1 VELREDLK
9 SSSAQAEATMS
20 KSDAVDVDQTEKI
33 RNQGRE
39 HGLFR
44 SCMDII
50 RSSHRIGQTLRTAAL
65 TAGLLTDAN
74 CYAELLGQFYVVT
87 SALEQRMQ
95 ELILLSSAKEEEVN
109 HSSSSSSPA
118 KTKTK
123 HLLVAKVKALGYSFS
138 HAYARDLHAL
148 LGTNWLDIIQS
159 WTSEPAMRYIQKL
172 QCATDAE
179 CVAAAFILYG
189 PLVIGGGAVLKPRVE
204 KAFGVDATNVYTDV
218 TGSAR
223 GGRSQRRREF
233 IDFYDTLLDGDD
245 DNEYTSSSVA
255 SPSSSAINNGDSRS
269 GSTTFVQ
276 IVDACGEFME
286 MNNQMM
292 VAVKQTPW
300 WKKYVTSSMVVVASA
315 LIWMFKASSSRK

>member
-1 VELREDLK
+1 MQLLI
-9 SSSAQAEATMS
+9 SSA
-20 KSDAVDVDQTEKI
+20 
-33 RNQGRE
+33 
-39 HGLFR
+39 
-44 SCMDII
+44 
-50 RSSHRIGQTLRTAAL
+50 
-65 TAGLLTDAN
+65 
-74 CYAELLGQFYVVT
+74 
-87 SALEQRMQ
+87 
-95 ELILLSSAKEEEVN
+95 EEVDEKK
-109 HSSSSSSPA
+109 SSSSSPA
-118 KTKTK
+118 KSKTNP
-123 HLLVAKVKALGYSFS
+123 LLVAKVKALGYSFS

-189 PLVIGGGAVLKPRVE
+189 PLVIGGGAMLKPRVE
-204 KAFGVDATNVYTDV
+204 KAFGVDASNVYTDV

-233 IDFYDTLLDGDD
+233 INFYDTLLDDD

-255 SPSSSAINNGDSRS
+255 SSAINNGDSRS
-269 GSTTFVQ
+269 GTTFAQ

-286 MNNQMM
+286 LNNQMM

-300 WKKYVTSSMVVVASA
+300 WKKYVTASMVVVASA
-315 LIWMFKASSSRK
+315 LIWKFKASSSRKYFFADVS

>member
-1 VELREDLK
+1 
-9 SSSAQAEATMS
+9 MS
-20 KSDAVDVDQTEKI
+20 KTDAVDVDQTEKS

-118 KTKTK
+118 KTKTN

-159 WTSEPAMRYIQKL
+159 WTSKPAMRYIQKL

-189 PLVIGGGAVLKPRVE
+189 PLVIGGGAMLKPRVE
-204 KAFGVDATNVYTDV
+204 KAFGVDASNVYTDV

-233 IDFYDTLLDGDD
+233 INFYDTLLDDD
-245 DNEYTSSSVA
+245 DNEYTSSTEA
-255 SPSSSAINNGDSRS
+255 SSAINNGDSRS
-269 GSTTFVQ
+269 GTTFSQ
-276 IVDACGEFME
+276 IVNACGEFME
-286 MNNQMM
+286 LNNQMM

-300 WKKYVTSSMVVVASA
+300 WKKYVTASMVVVVSA

>member
-1 VELREDLK
+1 MKEERDDYYLIPGM
-9 SSSAQAEATMS
+9 TMTQ
-20 KSDAVDVDQTEKI
+20 SDAVDQTEKI

-50 RSSHRIGQTLRTAAL
+50 RSSHRLGQTLRTAAL

-95 ELILLSSAKEEEVN
+95 ELLGATEDDDKSSK
-109 HSSSSSSPA
+109 SRPKKSL
-118 KTKTK
+118 
-123 HLLVAKVKALGYSFS
+123 LLVAKVKALGYSFS
-138 HAYARDLHAL
+138 HAYARDLHSL
-148 LGTNWLDIIQS
+148 LGSNWLDIIHS
-159 WTSEPAMRYIQKL
+159 WTSEPASRYIQRL

-179 CVAAAFILYG
+179 CAAAAFILYG
-189 PLVIGGGAVLKPRVE
+189 PLVIGGGAMLKPRVE
-204 KAFGVDATNVYTDV
+204 RAFGADATHVYTDV

-233 IDFYDTLLDGDD
+233 IDFYDTLLDNDD
-245 DNEYTSSSVA
+245 YTSSSV
-255 SPSSSAINNGDSRS
+255 SSSADGD
-269 GSTTFVQ
+269 TFTQ

-286 MNNQMM
+286 LNNQMM
-292 VAVKQTPW
+292 MAVKQTPW
-300 WKKYVTSSMVVVASA
+300 WKKYVTASMVVVASV
-315 LIWMFKASSSRK
+315 LIWRVKALSRK

>member
-1 VELREDLK
+1 
-9 SSSAQAEATMS
+9 MS
-20 KSDAVDVDQTEKI
+20 QSDAVDQTEKI

-50 RSSHRIGQTLRTAAL
+50 RSSHRIGQALRTAAL

-95 ELILLSSAKEEEVN
+95 LLISSAEEVDEKN
-109 HSSSSSSPA
+109 SSSSSPA
-118 KTKTK
+118 KSKTNP
-123 HLLVAKVKALGYSFS
+123 LLVAKVKALGYSFS

-189 PLVIGGGAVLKPRVE
+189 PLVIGGGAMLKPRVE

-233 IDFYDTLLDGDD
+233 INFYDTLLDDD

-255 SPSSSAINNGDSRS
+255 SSAINNGDSRS
-269 GSTTFVQ
+269 GTTFAQ

-286 MNNQMM
+286 LNNQMM

-300 WKKYVTSSMVVVASA
+300 WKKYVTASMVVASA
-315 LIWMFKASSSRK
+315 LIWKFKASSSRKYFFADVS